1 MDVIH
6 QEFQVAFRYP
16 VFFTRDLFARSNPV
30 FESVVP
36 SSTPGKPAR
45 VLFVVDE
52 GVVVAHP
59 QLLDAVRDYCA
70 PRASSLELAGPPLV
84 IPGGEQVKNDAS
96 VLPQVVQAIHDAALC
111 RHSYVAAVGGGAV
124 LDVVGYAAATA
135 HRGVRLVR
143 IPTTVLA
150 QDDSA
155 VGVKN
160 GINLYGKKNYLG
172 TFAPPFAVIND
183 FAFLTTLLDRDW
195 RSGLSEAVKVA
206 LIKDPALFE
215 ILEQQAERLADRDLP
230 AMEQVIRRS
239 AALHLSHIAE
249 GGDPFEL
256 GSSRPL
262 DFGHWAAHKLEA
274 LTRHRLRHGEAVAI
288 GIALDTTYSH
298 VAGFLAE
305 AEWRRIIALLQA
317 LRLAVYAPPLSR
329 RLEAEDTGSVLAGL
343 DEFREHLGGQL
354 TVMLLRGIGQPFDA
368 HEIRR
373 DLVARSIDLLRTLN
387 RHRPLEEDAYE
398 YPIPIER
405 QGTRR

>member
-16 VFFTRDLFARSNPV
+16 VFFTRDLFARSNAV

-36 SSTPGKPAR
+36 ASTPGKPAR

-52 GVVVAHP
+52 GVVVAHAG
-59 QLLDAVRDYCA
+59 LLDAIRDYCA
-70 PRASSLELAGPPLV
+70 PRAASLQLAAPPLV
-84 IPGGEQVKNDAS
+84 IPGGEQAKNDPA
-96 VLPQVVQAIHDAALC
+96 VLPQVIQAIHEAALC
-111 RHSYVAAVGGGAV
+111 RHSYVAVVGGGAV
-124 LDVVGYAAATA
+124 LDVAGYAAATA
-135 HRGVRLVR
+135 HRGVRLIR

-160 GINLYGKKNYLG
+160 GINQYGQKNYLG
-172 TFAPPFAVIND
+172 TFAPPYAVIND
-183 FAFLTTLLDRDW
+183 FSFLTTLLDRDW
-195 RSGLSEAVKVA
+195 RGGLSEAVKVA

-215 ILEQQAERLADRDLP
+215 TLEQQAERLAERDMA

-298 VAGFLAE
+298 VAGFLPE
-305 AEWRRIIALLQA
+305 ADWRRIIALLQA
-317 LRLAVYAPPLSR
+317 LRLAVYAPQLSR
-329 RLEAEDTGSVLAGL
+329 RLDAEGDASVLSGL

-373 DLVARSIDLLRTLN
+373 ELVGRSIELLRTLN
-387 RHRPLEEDAYE
+387 RHRPLEEDAYD